1 MRSDSLRPCAC
12 GRHYDAEGWAALP
25 VFTRLTAADVSS
37 LVTPWPPHA
46 VVEVRV
52 CVHCMRRLSR
62 LQHTVRRETVEGQP
76 AIAA

>member
-12 GRHYDAEGWAALP
+12 GRHYDAERWAALP
-25 VFTRLTAADVSS
+25 LFTRLAAADVSS
-37 LVTPWPPHA
+37 LVTTWPPHV

-52 CVHCMRRLSR
+52 CVHCTRRLSR
-62 LQHTVRRETVEGQP
+62 LQHTVRGETVEGQP